1 MIMEVVNNGGL
12 HPHHHHHQQQPQQQ
26 MVLADSS
33 GSDHEMRPPKKRAE
47 TWVSEETRLLISL
60 RREMDGLFNT
70 SKSNK
75 HLWEQISTKMRE
87 KGFDRSPSMCTDK
100 WRNLLKE
107 FKKMKHHQDRGG
119 VSLKLAYYKELD
131 ELIKERNKNVTYSKN
146 TTPLSTKVD
155 AYIQFS
161 DKGIEDAAIPFGPVE
176 VAEWLIWMEDL
187 WAVGLQVISMFDIN
201 CNIWARTWCEGS
213 ARVRFSQQVVLKDEP
228 TDSHQQL
235 LSMWI
240 TMGVWGV
247 KSYGNIPPEST
258 CYPQPKGKGGRSAA
272 LNLEKSLDQDRQPL
286 AITAAEAVGGSGI
299 PPWNWRGTSGN
310 GGEGIHSFAG
320 RVISVKWRDFTRKIG
335 IDGTTDAI
343 KEAIKSAF
351 GLRTR
356 RAFWLEDEAEV
367 IRSLDRDMPLGTY
380 TLHLDD
386 EITIKICFY
395 DDSGR
400 ISIRPE
406 EKTFYT
412 EEDFRDLLTR
422 RGWTG
427 LRELNAFRSVD
438 SNALRSVD
446 SLDELRPGAVYQGL

>member
-1 MIMEVVNNGGL
+1 MYLSEKSNQIDFYNNKEVEEEREMIMEVVNNGGL
-12 HPHHHHHQQQPQQQ
+12 HPHHHHHQQPPQQQ

-47 TWVSEETRLLISL
+47 TWVSEETRLLINL

-107 FKKMKHHQDRGG
+107 FKKMKHHQDRGA
-119 VSLKLAYYKELD
+119 KLAYYKELD
-131 ELIKERNKNVTYSKN
+131 ELIKERNKNVTCSKN

-176 VAEWLIWMEDL
+176 E
-187 WAVGLQVISMFDIN
+187 
-201 CNIWARTWCEGS
+201 
-213 ARVRFSQQVVLKDEP
+213 
-228 TDSHQQL
+228 
-235 LSMWI
+235 
-240 TMGVWGV
+240 
-247 KSYGNIPPEST
+247 
-258 CYPQPKGKGGRSAA
+258 GGRSAA
-272 LNLEKSLDQDRQPL
+272 LNLEKSLNQDGQPL
-286 AITAAEAVGGSGI
+286 AIAAAEAVGGSGI
-299 PPWNWRGTSGN
+299 PPWNWRETSGN

-320 RVISVKWRDFTRKIG
+320 RVISVKWGDFTRKIG

-380 TLHLDD
+380 TLHLDNG
-386 EITIKICFY
+386 ITIKICFY

-400 ISIRPE
+400 TSIRPE

-412 EEDFRDLLTR
+412 EEDFRDLLTC

-446 SLDELRPGAVYQGL
+446 SLDELRPGAIYQGVCEIAR